1 MYCKLLSAT
10 VSGVE
15 GRLIEVE
22 VDISAGLPQVNVVG
36 LPDPAIRESID
47 RARAAIHNAG
57 MKFPLDRITVNLA
70 PADMR
75 KEGSAFDLAIA
86 AGILC
91 ASGQMQADS
100 LTGSMLIGELSLSGE
115 VKSVPGVLAM
125 AERAR
130 SDGLRRIFVPPASV
144 SEASLIEGIEVVSVP
159 SLADWIQGTTGSGEK
174 RNEDMG
180 EAEAGRG
187 RSAFAA
193 PDLADV
199 SGQLQGKRALLI
211 AAAGMHNLLFIGP
224 PGTGKTMLCRR
235 LPSLLPSL
243 ADEEA
248 LEVTKIYSVSGKFPG
263 SRSGLIRERPFR
275 APHHSISMSGLIG
288 GGPVPK
294 PGEVTLAHR
303 GVLFLDE
310 LPEFARSALESLRQP
325 LEDRHV
331 TIGRA
336 RGVTQFPASFMLAA
350 AMNPC
355 ACGYWGGDES
365 EQPCTCSASSLARYR
380 ARMSGPLADRIDLQ
394 VELPRQPVSF
404 GADGGMTSADARKI
418 LEVAYER
425 QRHRYAGAGIRWNS
439 ELSGRL
445 LAMHVR
451 LTGEAE
457 DLLAAMYSR
466 LGLSYRAHDRI
477 LKLARTIADLENS
490 ENVNLEHV
498 AEAVQ
503 YRTLDRQAPGVVL
516 PAQAERPEA
525 SEFSAQSTGIRR
537 QPDSSATFAG
547 GVGPSDQPVPMS
559 ASASRPGSA
568 RVRGVQTRRNP

>member
-1 MYCKLLSAT
+1 MYCKLLSAI
-10 VSGVE
+10 VFGVE

-22 VDISAGLPQVNVVG
+22 VDISAGLPQVHVVG
-36 LPDPAIRESID
+36 LPDPAVRESID
-47 RARAAIHNAG
+47 RARAAIQNAG

-75 KEGSAFDLAIA
+75 KQGSAFDLAIA

-91 ASGQMQADS
+91 ASGQMHADA
-100 LTGSMLIGELSLSGE
+100 LAGALIIGELSLNGE
-115 VKSVPGVLAM
+115 VKAVPGVLAM

-130 SDGLRRIFVPPASV
+130 SEGLQRVYVPPASAH
-144 SEASLIEGIEVVSVP
+144 EAGLIEGIEVVSVG
-159 SLADWIQGTTGSGEK
+159 SLSDWI
-174 RNEDMG
+174 
-180 EAEAGRG
+180 RG
-187 RSAFAA
+187 RSMRSAEKIEASSVDERGRGPSPGAA

-199 SGQLQGKRALLI
+199 TGQLQGKRALLI

-235 LPSLLPSL
+235 LPSLLPPL

-263 SRSGLIRERPFR
+263 ARAGLIRERPFR
-275 APHHSISMSGLIG
+275 SPHHTISTSGLIG

-310 LPEFARSALESLRQP
+310 LPEFGRSALESLRQP

-336 RGVTQFPASFMLAA
+336 RGVTRFPAGFMLAA

-365 EQPCTCSASSLARYR
+365 EQPCTCSVGSLARYR

-394 VELPRQPVSF
+394 VELPRQPISF
-404 GADGGMTSADARKI
+404 RAGSLSSADARDM
-418 LEVAYER
+418 LGVAYAR
-425 QRHRYAGAGIRWNS
+425 QSRRYADAGIRWNS
-439 ELSGRL
+439 ELSGGMLAVHARL
-445 LAMHVR
+445 ASDAESL
-451 LTGEAE
+451 LTG
-457 DLLAAMYSR
+457 MYSR

-477 LKLARTIADLENS
+477 LKLSRTIADLADS
-490 ENVNLEHV
+490 DDVLLEHV

-503 YRTLDRQAPGVVL
+503 YRSLDRQTPSFGTPERGERPDQAKGNNEDAASAQRESTGRANHAKPL
-516 PAQAERPEA
+516 PAESRVKPRIG
-525 SEFSAQSTGIRR
+525 GIL
-537 QPDSSATFAG
+537 
-547 GVGPSDQPVPMS
+547 
-559 ASASRPGSA
+559 
-568 RVRGVQTRRNP
+568 